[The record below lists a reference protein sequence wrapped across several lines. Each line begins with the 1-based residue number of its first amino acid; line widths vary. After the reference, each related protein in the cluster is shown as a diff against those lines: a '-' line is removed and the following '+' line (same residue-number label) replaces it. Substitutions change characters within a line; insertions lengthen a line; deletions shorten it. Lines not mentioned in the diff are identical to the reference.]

1 MSVNRLIYSVL
12 FCHFIA
18 SMAALGMPL
27 FLPYVLPTL
36 NGHGAIEWA
45 GALFI
50 LPTLCTALAAR
61 FWGRFAD
68 KHGRRL
74 SLLRAQVGLSLGFF
88 LCGLADNMTTFVF
101 GLIVQ
106 GTFGGAMAAS
116 NGYLATQIKE
126 RSLLSK
132 TLNKTQLSARLAL
145 VVAPISLGSVLAYIR
160 PLDAYLYLTAQPLIA
175 FMLTLMLPKDTTK
188 ADVKKPTSLLTA
200 IKPETK
206 DLKHSNELVQS
217 ASLRTLY
224 MLQFLFAFAMVVTF
238 PYFAVFAHSRGI
250 DSQMWIGFLYALP
263 HLVYLLV
270 AGKIHLIQ
278 QTAQRT
284 ITIGFSA
291 LAIACLLHLLPSLM
305 GIILARILFGLAMVF
320 CFHGLHKMLTESFNP
335 NASGK
340 VFASFDAMSKW
351 GGVLAGLSAAFLT
364 TANLASDPIS
374 GRYLAEI
381 GTTQAIFVLAAAVSL
396 LALVLSQTRLKPSAL
411 EHKFVESTSDNP
423 SSVKGV
429 NSR

>member
-1 MSVNRLIYSVL
+1 MSVDRLIYSVL

-18 SMAALGMPL
+18 AMAALGMPL

-36 NGHGAIEWA
+36 NGDNTIEWA
-45 GALFI
+45 GVLFI

-61 FWGRFAD
+61 FWGHFAD

-74 SLLRAQVGLSLGFF
+74 SLLRAQLGLALGFF
-88 LCGLADNMTTFVF
+88 LCGMADSMTSFIL

-126 RSLLSK
+126 RGLLGK

-145 VVAPISLGSVLAYIR
+145 VVAPISLGSILAYIR
-160 PLDAYLYLTAQPLIA
+160 PLDAYLYLTALPLMA
-175 FMLTLMLPKDTTK
+175 FVMTLMLPKDTRK
-188 ADVKKPTSLLTA
+188 AATAKAGPNDATNTST
-200 IKPETK
+200 
-206 DLKHSNELVQS
+206 S
-217 ASLRTLY
+217 AQPLSLRPLY
-224 MLQFLFAFAMVVTF
+224 VLQFLFAFTMVITF

-270 AGKIHLIQ
+270 AGKVHLIR
-278 QTAQRT
+278 QTTQRT
-284 ITIGFSA
+284 IAIGFSC
-291 LAIACLLHLLPSLM
+291 LAIACLLHLMPSVI
-305 GIILARILFGLAMVF
+305 GIVLARILFGLAMVF
-320 CFHGLHKMLTESFNP
+320 CFHGLHKKLTESFDP

-340 VFASFDAMSKW
+340 VFSSFDAMAKW
-351 GGVLAGLSAAFLT
+351 GGVLAGLSAALL
-364 TANLASDPIS
+364 AKASLASDHITGS
-374 GRYLAEI
+374 SDSA
-381 GTTQAIFVLAAAVSL
+381 TQSIFLLAAAISV
-396 LALVLSQTRLKPSAL
+396 LALVLSQTRLKPSAA
-411 EHKFVESTSDNP
+411 EQKQIESTSSHS

-429 NSR
+429 NTR

>member
-36 NGHGAIEWA
+36 NGQNAIEWV

-50 LPTLCTALAAR
+50 LPTFCTALAAR

-74 SLLRAQVGLSLGFF
+74 SLLRAQLGLALGFF
-88 LCGLADNMTTFVF
+88 LCGMADSMTTFVL

-126 RSLLSK
+126 RGLLSK

-160 PLDAYLYLTAQPLIA
+160 PLDAYLYLTVLPLMA
-175 FMLTLMLPKDTTK
+175 FVMTLMLPKDTSK
-188 ADVKKPTSLLTA
+188 AETLSTA
-200 IKPETK
+200 IQLEPN
-206 DLKHSNELVQS
+206 DCVSVQPV
-217 ASLRTLY
+217 SLQPLY
-224 MLQFLFAFAMVVTF
+224 ILQFLFAFATVLTF
-238 PYFAVFAHSRGI
+238 PYFAVFAHSRSI

-270 AGKIHLIQ
+270 AGKIHLMQ
-278 QTAQRT
+278 HTTQRT
-284 ITIGFSA
+284 IAIGFST
-291 LAIACLLHLLPSLM
+291 LAIACLLHLIPSIV
-305 GIILARILFGLAMVF
+305 GIVLARILFGLAMVF
-320 CFHGLHKMLTESFNP
+320 CFHGLHKKLTESFDP

-364 TANLASDPIS
+364 TTNLVSDIIAS
-374 GRYLAEI
+374 RYLADN
-381 GTTQAIFVLAAAVSL
+381 TATQSIFLLAAAVSL
-396 LALVLSQTRLKPSAL
+396 LALVLSQTRLKPSVH
-411 EHKFVESTSDNP
+411 EHKQVASTSSHP

>member
-36 NGHGAIEWA
+36 NGHNAIEWA

-61 FWGRFAD
+61 FWGCFAD
-68 KHGRRL
+68 KYGRRL
-74 SLLRAQVGLSLGFF
+74 SLLRAQIGLSLGFF
-88 LCGLADNMTTFVF
+88 LCGIADNMTAFVL

-106 GTFGGAMAAS
+106 GAFGGAMAAS

-126 RSLLSK
+126 RCLLSK

-145 VVAPISLGSVLAYIR
+145 VVAPISLGGVLAYIR
-160 PLDAYLYLTAQPLIA
+160 PLDAYLYLAALPLIA
-175 FMLTLMLPKDTTK
+175 FMLTLMLPKDTSK
-188 ADVKKPTSLLTA
+188 A
-200 IKPETK
+200 
-206 DLKHSNELVQS
+206 ELSIATQTEPNDAKLSGASVQLV
-217 ASLRTLY
+217 SLRPLY
-224 MLQFLFAFAMVVTF
+224 VLQFLFAFAMVVTF

-263 HLVYLLV
+263 HLVYLLI

-278 QTAQRT
+278 QTTQRT
-284 ITIGFSA
+284 IAIGFST
-291 LAIACLLHLLPSLM
+291 LAIACLLHLLPNIV
-305 GIILARILFGLAMVF
+305 GIVLARILFGLAMVF
-320 CFHGLHKMLTESFNP
+320 CFHGLHKKLTESFDP

-364 TANLASDPIS
+364 TASQVSDNIVS
-374 GRYLAEI
+374 RYLDESTA
-381 GTTQAIFVLAAAVSL
+381 TFLLAAAVSL

-411 EHKFVESTSDNP
+411 EHNQVESTSSHP

-429 NSR
+429 NFR

>member
-36 NGHGAIEWA
+36 NGHNAIEWA

-74 SLLRAQVGLSLGFF
+74 SLLRAQIGLSLGFF
-88 LCGLADNMTTFVF
+88 LCGMADSITAFVL

-126 RSLLSK
+126 RGLLSK

-145 VVAPISLGSVLAYIR
+145 VVAPISLGCFLAYIR
-160 PLDAYLYLTAQPLIA
+160 PLDAYLYLTALPLIA
-175 FMLTLMLPKDTTK
+175 FMLTLMLPKDTSK
-188 ADVKKPTSLLTA
+188 AELSTATQPEPNDVKLSGA
-200 IKPETK
+200 Y
-206 DLKHSNELVQS
+206 VQPV
-217 ASLRTLY
+217 SLRPLY
-224 MLQFLFAFAMVVTF
+224 VLQFLFAFAMVVTF

-263 HLVYLLV
+263 HLVYLLI

-278 QTAQRT
+278 QTTQRT
-284 ITIGFSA
+284 IAIGFSA
-291 LAIACLLHLLPSLM
+291 LAIACLLHLLPSIV
-305 GIILARILFGLAMVF
+305 GIVLARILFGLAMVF
-320 CFHGLHKMLTESFNP
+320 CFHGLHKKLTESFDP

-351 GGVLAGLSAAFLT
+351 GGVLAGVSAAFLA
-364 TANLASDPIS
+364 TASQVSDNIAS
-374 GRYLAEI
+374 RYLNESTA
-381 GTTQAIFVLAAAVSL
+381 TFLLAAAVSL

-411 EHKFVESTSDNP
+411 EHKQVESTSSHP